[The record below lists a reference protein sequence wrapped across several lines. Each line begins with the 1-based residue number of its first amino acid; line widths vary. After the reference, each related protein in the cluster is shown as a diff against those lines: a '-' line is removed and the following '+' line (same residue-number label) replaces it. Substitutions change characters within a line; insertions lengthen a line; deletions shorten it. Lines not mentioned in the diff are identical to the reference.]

1 MRRRRASPFLLI
13 FFIFTSVK
21 HFIKYNLIGVMNT
34 LITLASVWVMHQ
46 LLDWNLELSN
56 FLGFIFGAINSYLMN
71 RIWNFKSR
79 GRKRSEI
86 VRFIIVFIAVY
97 ALNFVTLEATVYVL
111 NTAWCKPFTDFI
123 SQFMKPGFFANI
135 VANGVYVVASFTLY
149 KKWVFKNKA

>member
-1 MRRRRASPFLLI
+1 M
-13 FFIFTSVK
+13 K

-71 RIWNFKSR
+71 RIWNFKSHN
-79 GRKRSEI
+79 RKRTEI
-86 VRFIIVFIAVY
+86 VRFIIVFLAAY

-135 VANGVYVVASFTLY
+135 VANGVYVIASFTLY
-149 KKWVFKNKA
+149 KKWVFK

>member
-71 RIWNFKSR
+71 RLWNFKSKNR
-79 GRKRSEI
+79 L
-86 VRFIIVFIAVY
+86 FHF
-97 ALNFVTLEATVYVL
+97 
-111 NTAWCKPFTDFI
+111 DFI
-123 SQFMKPGFFANI
+123 EIHDS
-135 VANGVYVVASFTLY
+135 
-149 KKWVFKNKA
+149 

>member
-1 MRRRRASPFLLI
+1 M
-13 FFIFTSVK
+13 K

-71 RIWNFKSR
+71 RIWNFKSQ
-79 GRKRSEI
+79 GRKRTEVI
-86 VRFIIVFIAVY
+86 RFIIVFFAAY
-97 ALNFVTLEATVYVL
+97 ALNFVTLEATVYAL
-111 NTAWCKPFTDFI
+111 NMAWCKPFTDFI
-123 SQFMKPGFFANI
+123 LQFMKPSFFANI

-149 KKWVFKNKA
+149 KKWVFKK

>member
-1 MRRRRASPFLLI
+1 M
-13 FFIFTSVK
+13 K

-56 FLGFIFGAINSYLMN
+56 FLGFVFGAINSYLMN
-71 RIWNFKSR
+71 RIWNFKSHN
-79 GRKRSEI
+79 RKRTEI
-86 VRFIIVFIAVY
+86 IRFIIVFAAAY
-97 ALNFVTLEATVYVL
+97 LLNLATLEATVHIL

-135 VANGVYVVASFTLY
+135 VANGVYVIASFTLY
-149 KKWVFKNKA
+149 KKWVFKK